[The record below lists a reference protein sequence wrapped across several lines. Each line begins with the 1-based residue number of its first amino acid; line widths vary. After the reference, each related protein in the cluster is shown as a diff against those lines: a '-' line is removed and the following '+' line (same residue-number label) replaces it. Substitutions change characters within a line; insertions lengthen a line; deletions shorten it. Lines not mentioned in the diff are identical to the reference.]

1 MSKKILF
8 SEDAREKIKIGIDIV
23 VKAVAGTLGP
33 KGANVFIDNEMMP
46 RITNDGK
53 TIALSI
59 TLEDKF
65 ENLGAWIV
73 KNAASQTDEVAGDG
87 TSTTSVLLK
96 AIIDEAQKRP
106 ESPMQV
112 KRSLIEAG
120 KIVAEMIKKDS
131 KQIKDKQITAV
142 ATISSESE
150 TIGNLIGEVI
160 DRVGRKTPIMIEDN
174 ILPEISYSVVEG
186 LEIKAGAMLVNES
199 EVTMENA
206 TVFVT
211 DKKINSLGD
220 IMKLMEIL
228 EKKAVTSPVFI
239 LPDLDEVVF
248 KLFMKGKEKGLFSA
262 LIIRAKGTDL
272 LDIASCTGATMIS
285 SATGLDFKDI
295 EERHLGFANKI
306 VSTDRKTLIQAPKTE
321 ISQKAI
327 NVLHGQINKTTNI
340 FERQALQKRAD
351 ALTGGIAIIKV
362 GAFTDT
368 EREYQ
373 KYKIEDAV
381 NATKSALDEG
391 IVDGGGMCLYRISN
405 KLKGKTIGERILR
418 KALKVPLKTI
428 IENCNEDY
436 TDIIKRMPRY
446 KGYDAKNNKYADMLK
461 AGILDPTKVTRSAF
475 INALE
480 SAANYITM
488 EVAICENNVR
498 KSYYGLLDNNEEKK

>member
-8 SEDAREKIKIGIDIV
+8 GEDAREKIKIGIDTV

-87 TSTTSVLLK
+87 TSSTSVLLK

-131 KQIKDKQITAV
+131 KQIKDRQITAV

-150 TIGNLIGEVI
+150 DIGELIGEVI
-160 DRVGRKTPIMIEDN
+160 GKVGKHTPITVEENMNPI
-174 ILPEISYSVVEG
+174 ITYEIVDG
-186 LEIKAGAMLVNES
+186 LEVKAGAMLVGEA
-199 EVTMENA
+199 EAIIQDAV
-206 TVFVT
+206 VFVT

-228 EKKAVTSPVFI
+228 EKKAVTSPVFVV
-239 LPDLDEVVF
+239 PDLDEVVF
-248 KLFMKGKEKGLFSA
+248 KLFMKGKEKGLFNA
-262 LIIRAKGTDL
+262 LIIRAKGFEL
-272 LDIASCTGATMIS
+272 HDIASCTGATIIS

-295 EERHLGFANKI
+295 EERHLGFATKI
-306 VSTDRKTLIQAPKTE
+306 VATDRKTLIQALASE
-321 ISQKAI
+321 IRAKAI
-327 NVLHGQINKTTNI
+327 TTLQQQINKTTNI
-340 FERQALQKRAD
+340 YERQALSKRAD

-391 IVDGGGMCLYRISN
+391 IVEGGGMCLYRISN
-405 KLKGKTIGERILR
+405 KLKGKSIGEKILR
-418 KALKVPLKTI
+418 KALKEPLHAI

-436 TDIIKRMPRY
+436 SDIIKRMPLY
-446 KGYDAKNNKYADMLK
+446 KGYDAKNNKFVDMMK
-461 AGILDPTKVTRSAF
+461 VGIIDPTKVTRSAF
-475 INALE
+475 QNALE

-488 EVAICENNVR
+488 EVAIAEQ
-498 KSYYGLLDNNEEKK
+498 NNEKNI